1 MADTGVDPFNSAPP
15 VEIAKALVEIQATL
29 QPLVKSATND
39 EYGSSFVPLEE
50 VTEKAHQLLRDHK
63 IAVLQPP
70 SEDEHG
76 HLTMDTILVHE
87 SGASFMRRTRLALQ
101 KPDPQGH
108 ASALTYMRRYALMG
122 TLGLTG
128 RGEDDD
134 GNKASGVFAPVTEE
148 QLDRIKTQLKHLKWP
163 KNTIAA
169 ELFKIKTR
177 DHAYLAIKNYEE
189 IIAQRVRD
197 EESKNN
203 AAEVEFGKK
212 IKVTGDDEDA
222 SPRDDSEVSP
232 TSLAGFERRIKALGL
247 RDEVMERK
255 VISMGSGGGKTGTPF
270 LSKVMDKADRIESLN
285 NFLIALESGV
295 HALPGEFYATTD
307 EPRVVEENVA

>member
-1 MADTGVDPFNSAPP
+1 MADGGVDPFNAAPP
-15 VEIAKALVEIQATL
+15 AVIAKALVAIQAEL
-29 QPLVKSATND
+29 DPLVKSATND
-39 EYGSSFVPLEE
+39 EYGSSFIPLED
-50 VTEKAHQLLRDHK
+50 VATKAHKLLKAHK

-70 SEDEHG
+70 SEDAHG
-76 HLTMDTILVHE
+76 HLAMDTILVHE
-87 SGASFMRRTRLALQ
+87 DGESFMRRTRLALL
-101 KPDPQGH
+101 KADPQGH

-189 IIAQRVRD
+189 IIAQKVRD
-197 EESKNN
+197 EESKVN

-212 IKVTGDDEDA
+212 IPVTTE
-222 SPRDDSEVSP
+222 PEEPEVVEP
-232 TSLAGFERRIKALGL
+232 TSLKGFAKRLNDLKLAGPEFA
-247 RDEVMERK
+247 RK
-255 VISMGSGGGKTGTPF
+255 VIHSATNAWKLELVMKSEDKIAQLDNYLKT
-270 LSKVMDKADRIESLN
+270 
-285 NFLIALESGV
+285 LESGV
-295 HALPGEFYATTD
+295 HALPAEFYAPTD
-307 EPRVVEENVA
+307 EPRVVEEPVA